1 MPAESYVMRGEKHMS
16 LSYLIKE
23 TYRTLTRNINQF
35 LLSSAVIS
43 ICLLI
48 LGIFIVITVN
58 VIKLTKS
65 MTNQTEIYVFLT
77 DEITND
83 PSPLLQRIATI
94 AGIATVKFI
103 SKSEA
108 LQELQ
113 ADLENDSLLV
123 NVLGEDPIPAS
134 LRITLDPEYATPRDL
149 TLIEEKLLRLPGITE
164 VWSGKELLKQL
175 SQVARTL
182 FLLDIVILAI
192 VTVSVIFIAFQTV
205 ENSIIRRSQE
215 IEIMELVGASRFAI
229 QFPFVLQGALQ
240 GLGGSLIALLL
251 IFAIYR
257 LIVTVLP
264 APYCPAL
271 LILLAMLI
279 IGIILGI
286 GGSFLALN
294 RLPSS
299 LSEKPQ
305 IRNR

>member
-1 MPAESYVMRGEKHMS
+1 MS

-35 LLSSAVIS
+35 ILSSAVIS

-58 VIKLTKS
+58 VINITRS
-65 MTNQTEIYVFLT
+65 MTKQTEIYVFLT
-77 DEITND
+77 DEVTND
-83 PSPLLQRIATI
+83 PSVLLQRISTI
-94 AGIATVKFI
+94 AGIATVRFI

-113 ADLENDSLLV
+113 AELENDSLLV
-123 NVLGEDPIPAS
+123 KALGEDPIPAS
-134 LRITLDPEYATPRDL
+134 LRITLEPEYANPRDL
-149 TLIEEKLLRLPGITE
+149 TSIEEKLLRLPGITE

-175 SQVARTL
+175 SQVARSL

-192 VTVSVIFIAFQTV
+192 VTISIIFIAFQTV

-229 QFPFVLQGALQ
+229 QFPFILQGVLQGL
-240 GLGGSLIALLL
+240 LGSLIALLL
-251 IFAIYR
+251 IFGIYR
-257 LIVTVLP
+257 LIVMTLP
-264 APYCPAL
+264 APYWPAL
-271 LILLAMLI
+271 LILLAILI
-279 IGIILGI
+279 IGIVLGI